1 MAVPWPDGDGRMA
14 RAAGA
19 FVVLESGELRLYLER
34 GARSLL
40 TRGEVRSDH
49 VRALVAAAGR
59 AGKIEVQRVDGTPT
73 RQSPLAPVLSEAGF
87 GASPRG
93 MVVWP
98 RSA

>member
-1 MAVPWPDGDGRMA
+1 MV
-14 RAAGA
+14 RAA
-19 FVVLESGELRLYLER
+19 VRV
-34 GARSLL
+34 
-40 TRGEVRSDH
+40 TRGEVRAQH
-49 VRALVAAAGR
+49 LRALVAAAIR
-59 AGKIEVQRVDGTPT
+59 AGKVEVQRVDGIAT